1 MEYLRKI
8 RKNENY
14 SILKM
19 AILLNVSRR
28 TYCNYENGKTEPS
41 IKTLI
46 KISQILDVSIDE
58 LVGNKIVKNKVLL
71 SKSDLKNLAN
81 MISTLGEIVKRDED

>member
-1 MEYLRKI
+1 
-8 RKNENY
+8 
-14 SILKM
+14 M